1 MIQRGFRTLL
11 LWIIWSAA
19 SLMVILG
26 LYTDTGV
33 WAFVKSDGSH
43 ITWVIIGFYL
53 LGCVIS
59 FVLMVLV
66 TYEAVHVDQLEKI
79 AKKSGWPGI
88 QHTPKRLVL
97 ARFFESLNTIIRNN
111 SELDLE
117 SLVDVEFST
126 YQRFAHALEV
136 FGNLMITFGL
146 IGTVV
151 GLSLTL
157 VGLTSSLQA
166 LGEDQEQL
174 LAGLRSAMQG
184 MGTAF
189 YATLLGAVFG
199 GVLLRVFAH
208 INQNGVESLEDSLT
222 RIFLVYCA
230 TDIKPSPQRD
240 IRVLDAEI
248 RAITQNLERLHLTLA
263 ETKHMVG
270 DFAKELMHLKQTE
283 GDNTALRATLNLQR
297 EYLDT
302 LRTEF
307 QLKRMNQGRWWRVFT
322 KSFVK
327 KID

>member
-1 MIQRGFRTLL
+1 MIQRGFRTLV
-11 LWIIWSAA
+11 LWIVWSAA
-19 SLMVILG
+19 SLMVMLG

-33 WAFVKSDGSH
+33 WEFVKSDSSH

-53 LGCVIS
+53 LGCMIS
-59 FVLMVLV
+59 FILMVLV
-66 TYEAVHVDQLEKI
+66 TYEAVHVDHLEKI
-79 AKKSGWPGI
+79 AKNSGWAGI
-88 QHTPKRLVL
+88 EHSPKHLGL
-97 ARFFESLNTIIRNN
+97 KRFFESLKTIIRNN

-117 SLVDVEFST
+117 ALVDVEFSM
-126 YQRFAHALEV
+126 YQRCAQALEV

-208 INQNGVESLEDSLT
+208 INQSGVESLSDSLT

-230 TDIKPSPQRD
+230 TDIKPTPQRD
-240 IRVLDAEI
+240 VRALDAEI
-248 RAITQNLERLHLTLA
+248 SAMAQNLERLRITLA

-283 GDNTALRATLNLQR
+283 GENKALRATLNLQR

>member
-11 LWIIWSAA
+11 LWIVWSAA

-33 WAFVKSDGSH
+33 WDFVKSDSSH

-59 FVLMVLV
+59 FVLMVVV

-79 AKKSGWPGI
+79 AKQSGWSGI
-88 QHTPKRLVL
+88 EHMPKRLGL
-97 ARFFESLNTIIRNN
+97 ARFFESMKTIIRNN
-111 SELDLE
+111 SELDLQA
-117 SLVDVEFST
+117 LVDVEFST
-126 YQRFAHALEV
+126 YQRFAHSLEV

-174 LAGLRSAMQG
+174 LSGLRSAMQG

-230 TDIKPSPQRD
+230 TDIKPSPQSG

-248 RAITQNLERLHLTLA
+248 RALTQNLERLHLTLA
-263 ETKHMVG
+263 ETKRTVG
-270 DFAKELMHLKQTE
+270 EFANELMQLKQSE
-283 GDNTALRATLNLQR
+283 GENTAFRATLNLQR

>member
-1 MIQRGFRTLL
+1 MIQRGYRALL

-33 WAFVKSDGSH
+33 WEFVKTDTSH

-59 FVLMVLV
+59 FVLMLLV
-66 TYEAVHVDQLEKI
+66 TYEAVHVDQLDTI
-79 AKKSGWPGI
+79 AKQSGWAGI
-88 QHTPKRLVL
+88 EHTPKRLGL
-97 ARFFESLNTIIRNN
+97 ARFFESLKTIIRNN
-111 SELDLE
+111 SELELE
-117 SLVDVEFST
+117 ALVGVEFSV

-174 LAGLRSAMQG
+174 LTGLRSAMQG

-230 TDIKPSPQRD
+230 SDIKPSPQRD
-240 IRVLDAEI
+240 VRVLDAEI

-263 ETKHMVG
+263 ETKHVIN
-270 DFAKELMHLKQTE
+270 DFAKELLHLKQTE
-283 GDNTALRATLNLQR
+283 GDNAALRTTLNLQR

-307 QLKRMNQGRWWRVFT
+307 QLKRMNQKRWWRVFT